1 MTYSDIVDA
10 TCIFDVTSLQQKF
23 NSKILTLPTKHYL
36 QNTAKNKYKLKWTM
50 TKKKTDKGEC
60 YVDDMPSVLKYYQ
73 LLYYPLFHKN
83 ILMAS
88 VSHRRTH
95 PGKSGTIDDG
105 ISDLKEHIN
114 KRHLKIM
121 TKTILD
127 RHLYF
132 GQRDKKK
139 QHIDKRSCFC
149 TICGIH
155 VPNKENRDKKFKP
168 SCEHHTR

>member
-73 LLYYPLFHKN
+73 LIYYPLFDKFFFNGFCFTQKN
-83 ILMAS
+83 TP
-88 VSHRRTH
+88 R
-95 PGKSGTIDDG
+95 
-105 ISDLKEHIN
+105 
-114 KRHLKIM
+114 
-121 TKTILD
+121 
-127 RHLYF
+127 
-132 GQRDKKK
+132 KKWY
-139 QHIDKRSCFC
+139 
-149 TICGIH
+149 
-155 VPNKENRDKKFKP
+155 NR
-168 SCEHHTR
+168 

>member
-73 LLYYPLFHKN
+73 LMYYPLFYKKK
-83 ILMAS
+83 LMAS

-95 PGKSGTIDDG
+95 PGKSGTVDEG

-121 TKTILD
+121 TKTIMD

-132 GQRDKKK
+132 GQRDKK
-139 QHIDKRSCFC
+139 
-149 TICGIH
+149 TAY
-155 VPNKENRDKKFKP
+155 
-168 SCEHHTR
+168 